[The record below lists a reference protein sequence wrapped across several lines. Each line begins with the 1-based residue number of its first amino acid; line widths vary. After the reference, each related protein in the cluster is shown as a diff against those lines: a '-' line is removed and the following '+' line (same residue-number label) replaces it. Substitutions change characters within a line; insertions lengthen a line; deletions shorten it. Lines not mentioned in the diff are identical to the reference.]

1 MAGTVLRYAVWACP
15 CCQNASHAA
24 NSFPVRKPTGTLR
37 ASHVQHA
44 PEYTRSPRDDTRISD
59 PNIAIM
65 SAMTHFVQV
74 CCGSLHTH
82 HARPPALPEADTGP
96 PLHRVHVRKLC
107 HWETITVLWIPCT
120 RERQRGFLTPGPS
133 RRSAELSHVRKYA
146 NPPRAKQIDHCSAF
160 LA

>member
-1 MAGTVLRYAVWACP
+1 MAGTVLRYAVCGCR
-15 CCQNASHAA
+15 CCQNASHAV
-24 NSFPVRKPTGTLR
+24 NSFPVRMPTGTLR

-44 PEYTRSPRDDTRISD
+44 PEYTRSPRDDTRIFD

-65 SAMTHFVQV
+65 SAMTHFVPV

-82 HARPPALPEADTGP
+82 RTRPPALPEADTGP
-96 PLHRVHVRKLC
+96 PLHHVHVRKLC
-107 HWETITVLWIPCT
+107 HWGTIKVLWITWT
-120 RERQRGFLTPGPS
+120 RERQRGFLTPDPS

-146 NPPRAKQIDHCSAF
+146 NPPRAKQIDQCSAF